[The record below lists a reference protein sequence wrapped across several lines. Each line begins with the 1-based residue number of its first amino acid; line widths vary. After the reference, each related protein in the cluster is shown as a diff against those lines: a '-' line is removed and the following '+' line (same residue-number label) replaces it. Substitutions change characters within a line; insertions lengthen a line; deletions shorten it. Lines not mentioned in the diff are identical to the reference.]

1 MTTLV
6 LYALLTT
13 SACYFFGLSKIF
25 EPVRVHLPGG
35 VVDWLLCP
43 FCSGFWYGVVVGVL
57 GALAR
62 VDFMGLA
69 AASDHPNTVRGLE
82 PLVVGIGAMIWTPL
96 LLAYVLRGYA
106 YYARFLHG
114 TAEPEGDR
122 TADAGAPTPEPD
134 PPDTRRV

>member
-25 EPVRVHLPGG
+25 TPVRDHLPDG
-35 VVDWLLCP
+35 VVTWLLCP
-43 FCSGFWYGVVVGVL
+43 FCSGFWYGVVVGIL
-57 GALAR
+57 GALAH

-69 AASDHPNTVRGLE
+69 AASDHPGTVRGLE

-96 LLAYVLRGYA
+96 LLAYVLHSYT
-106 YYARFLHG
+106 YYARFVQG
-114 TAEPEGDR
+114 TDESE
-122 TADAGAPTPEPD
+122 ADGAPTPEPD